1 MFPRYQHGEWV
12 YMRLMVS
19 IIHDPGLSPVPWE
32 LRGEVPP
39 TREPLNSFP
48 AIRKLLTAVFAAVRV
63 D

>member
-1 MFPRYQHGEWV
+1 
-12 YMRLMVS
+12 MRLMVS